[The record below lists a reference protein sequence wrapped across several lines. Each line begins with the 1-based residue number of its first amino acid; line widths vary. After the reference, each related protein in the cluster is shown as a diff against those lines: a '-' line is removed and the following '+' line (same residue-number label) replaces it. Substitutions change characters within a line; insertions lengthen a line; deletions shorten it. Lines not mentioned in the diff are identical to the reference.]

1 MAKGSLLQESI
12 SKRLEEERY
21 VIPTEKKKR
30 KPFNLQ
36 LIVAFSIIVGLILS
50 VLNLLP
56 YFVK

>member
-1 MAKGSLLQESI
+1 M
-12 SKRLEEERY
+12 EEERY